1 MEKLGKIDIRAS
13 KTDLSK
19 FCIRNLDCFLKSVK
33 EVQSKDTLIVFA
45 LQDNATRYLKES
57 DVAQLQ
63 SFGLKADI
71 LGKGPLAYIA
81 VLTDKPLFEA
91 SGNERIENEFTISGL
106 DIFVRSAT
114 GSTNLVAVAI
124 NGAERSK
131 AEDGFNIV
139 VYDLKKRSLLVQE
152 AFATHKKSRRRQR

>member
-114 GSTNLVAVAI
+114 GSTNLAAVAI